1 MAVVMICMFGQYT
14 CRKVGGPGGDF
25 DGDKVDGWGKRTAD
39 LSTPLRSGRD
49 DNSFLRIVLS
59 FQERS
64 AELQS
69 LGSPGFPVE
78 SCGFGQLHV
87 VLFKENHI
95 SGAGESGEVGNPGTL
110 GMTKEKATV
119 V

>member
-14 CRKVGGPGGDF
+14 CRKLGGPGSDF
-25 DGDKVDGWGKRTAD
+25 DDDKVDGWGKRTAD

-64 AELQS
+64 AELQIPRLPRISCRELRLRSTPCGS
-69 LGSPGFPVE
+69 L
-78 SCGFGQLHV
+78 
-87 VLFKENHI
+87 
-95 SGAGESGEVGNPGTL
+95 
-110 GMTKEKATV
+110 
-119 V
+119 